1 MGSSEKH
8 KKNLVQEWLEGEEEV
23 TGARAGSAD
32 VLASRLKIQKLAVSG
47 KFRLGR
53 PSQPPPK
60 PEPALVR
67 EAGPSPKPVQKHSQA
82 TSREHLLKLERLPK
96 LRAPVSTPSTR
107 PKPKGAARQQQ
118 RPTRRLRAWRAA
130 GRQSGRR

>member
-1 MGSSEKH
+1 MANLQKH
-8 KKNLVQEWLEGEEEV
+8 KKNLVQEWLEGEGEV

-32 VLASRLKIQKLAVSG
+32 VLGSRLKIQKPVVGGKSRLA
-47 KFRLGR
+47 R

-67 EAGPSPKPVQKHSQA
+67 EAGPSRRPVQRHSQA

-107 PKPKGAARQQQ
+107 PKPRGAQKQQ
-118 RPTRRLRAWRAA
+118 RPTRRWRASRA
-130 GRQSGRR
+130 VGRQSGRR